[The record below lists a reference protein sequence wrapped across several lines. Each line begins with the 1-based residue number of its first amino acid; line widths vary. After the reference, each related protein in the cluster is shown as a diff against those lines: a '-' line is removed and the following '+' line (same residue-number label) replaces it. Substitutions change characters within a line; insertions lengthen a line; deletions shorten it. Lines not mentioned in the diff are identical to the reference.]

1 MTLIQRSGF
10 ILVFLSLLL
19 SVHVEAQKKKKTTKP
34 STSSGYGSDSG
45 SGGASSG
52 YGTPSTGG
60 TSSGYGGAATS
71 TGYGSTNNNQPQPT
85 NQPKVN
91 VPYEIVKSSGNP
103 ALDSVKVSQR
113 PDLSV
118 DDKDTKVRDRQ
129 PLAYEHIRED
139 DAIYRQKIWR
149 EIDAREKMNLP
160 FRYANDE
167 DNGNQ
172 RFIAI
177 LIKAIRDREITA
189 FDAGIDDRFTTPL
202 TPDQVIEKI
211 TGKPDTSAV
220 LDAEG
225 NIAKYKVSNR
235 AFELDSIYLFKVKEE
250 WVFDKESSRLFV
262 RILGIAPMQRL
273 KRSDGE
279 DLDPGNPIF
288 APMFWV
294 YYPDCRGIL
303 SKFDAYN
310 GKNYGGRMSWE
321 KLFEDRLFSSYITKT
336 SMDNPFNRQLKEYI
350 KDPLYRLLEGENIK
364 EKIFNY
370 EQDMWSY

>member
-10 ILVFLSLLL
+10 ILVLL
-19 SVHVEAQKKKKTTKP
+19 SFICSAQLSAQKKKKTTTP
-34 STSSGYGSDSG
+34 ATSSGYG
-45 SGGASSG
+45 
-52 YGTPSTGG
+52 TGG
-60 TSSGYGGAATS
+60 TSSGYGAPASGTGGAASGYGTPATGGAAS
-71 TGYGSTNNNQPQPT
+71 SGYGSTNNNQPQPT
-85 NQPKVN
+85 NQPKIN
-91 VPYEIVKSSGNP
+91 VPYEVVKSSGNP

-113 PDLSV
+113 NDASV
-118 DDKDTKVRDRQ
+118 ERNLVKDRQ
-129 PLAYEHIRED
+129 PLSYEHIREE

-149 EIDAREKMNLP
+149 EIDAREKINLA

-177 LIKAIRDREITA
+177 LIKAIRDREVTA
-189 FDAGIDDRFTTPL
+189 FDASIDDRFTTPL

-220 LDAEG
+220 YDAEG
-225 NIAKYKVSNR
+225 NITKYKVSNR

-321 KLFEDRLFSSYITKT
+321 ELFENRFFSSYITKT
-336 SMDNPFNRQLKEYI
+336 TMDNPFNRQLKEYI

-370 EQDMWSY
+370 EQDLWSY

>member
-10 ILVFLSLLL
+10 IIVFLSMFL
-19 SVHVEAQKKKKTTKP
+19 SVQVEAQKKKKTSKT

-52 YGTPSTGG
+52 YGTPSTGSASSGYGGAG
-60 TSSGYGGAATS
+60 TSSGYGS
-71 TGYGSTNNNQPQPT
+71 SNNNQPQPT

-91 VPYEIVKSSGNP
+91 VPYEVVKSSGNP
-103 ALDSVKVSQR
+103 ALDSIKVSQR
-113 PDLSV
+113 NDASIERNFV
-118 DDKDTKVRDRQ
+118 KERQ

-149 EIDAREKMNLP
+149 EIDAREKMNLA
-160 FRYANDE
+160 FRYATDE

-177 LIKAIRDREITA
+177 LIKAIKDREVTA
-189 FDAGIDDRFTTPL
+189 FDASIDDRFTTPL

-211 TGKPDTSAV
+211 TGRPDTSAAY
-220 LDAEG
+220 DSEG

-235 AFELDSIYLFKVKEE
+235 AFELDSIYIFKVKEE

-273 KRSDGE
+273 KSIKAFQILTLIKKRIHPV
-279 DLDPGNPIF
+279 PGYILIF
-288 APMFWV
+288 
-294 YYPDCRGIL
+294 
-303 SKFDAYN
+303 SK
-310 GKNYGGRMSWE
+310 KQVS
-321 KLFEDRLFSSYITKT
+321 
-336 SMDNPFNRQLKEYI
+336 
-350 KDPLYRLLEGENIK
+350 
-364 EKIFNY
+364 
-370 EQDMWSY
+370 

>member
-10 ILVFLSLLL
+10 IIVFLSLFL
-19 SVHVEAQKKKKTTKP
+19 SVQVEAQKKKKTSKT

-52 YGTPSTGG
+52 YGTPSTGSASSGYGGAG
-60 TSSGYGGAATS
+60 TSSGYGS
-71 TGYGSTNNNQPQPT
+71 SNNNQPQPT

-91 VPYEIVKSSGNP
+91 VPYEVVKSSGNP
-103 ALDSVKVSQR
+103 ALDSIKVSQR
-113 PDLSV
+113 NDASIERNFV
-118 DDKDTKVRDRQ
+118 KERQ

-149 EIDAREKMNLP
+149 EIDAREKMNLA
-160 FRYANDE
+160 FRYATDE

-177 LIKAIRDREITA
+177 LIKAIKDREVTA
-189 FDAGIDDRFTTPL
+189 FDASIDDRFTTPL

-211 TGKPDTSAV
+211 TGRPDTSAV
-220 LDAEG
+220 YDSEG

-235 AFELDSIYLFKVKEE
+235 AFELDSIYIFKVKEE

-294 YYPDCRGIL
+294 YYPDLRGIL

-310 GKNYGGRMSWE
+310 GKNYGGRMSCE
-321 KLFEDRLFSSYITKT
+321 ELCENRLFSSYVTKT
-336 SMDNPFNRQLKEYI
+336 TMDNPFNKSLKEII

-370 EQDMWSY
+370 EQDLWSY